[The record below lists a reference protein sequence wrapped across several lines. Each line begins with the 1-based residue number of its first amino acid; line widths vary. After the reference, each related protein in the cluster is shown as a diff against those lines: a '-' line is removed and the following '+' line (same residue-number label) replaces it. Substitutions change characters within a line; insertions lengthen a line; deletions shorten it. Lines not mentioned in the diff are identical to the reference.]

1 MITSAA
7 SLTLAGL
14 DYDPI
19 DFTANGSNTR
29 SPAWSGQVTLAR
41 GDLVANVAA
50 MTNLVTNPSA
60 SVDLTGAVGTSCTL
74 SRQAPAQGF
83 GSSHGTAYRLT
94 GTNSAFGQ
102 LTVGGA
108 AGGMRL
114 GMVAGK
120 TYTLS
125 ATFFIDVTMTGA
137 ANAYAR
143 SIVVNVVAAG
153 VQSILAASVQ
163 AVNTGGKQTRLSIT
177 FTVPSNATAVWPEFY
192 HGHAS
197 TSVCYWTDI
206 MLTEGN
212 GIDVDGQPVQFFDG
226 DTISNAVYVYAWT
239 GAAGKSASTRALAYS
254 NGKGPVVDPRMYPQ
268 SRLRWWYGDDP
279 APILVDLYLTVRS
292 YIPNDV
298 DGTVTIGLMS
308 DEIRLQ
314 DYKNAANAD
323 YAPGAMLLTDMVAY
337 AMRKIGN
344 PPIDMTGIPAV
355 TIPATATVW
364 KAGDSLDA
372 WLQGPLRANGVELY
386 QDAQDPARTWR
397 AFVINAAGKA
407 TVNGLV
413 ALGTG
418 TDILSAPIGIDMDA
432 PDYADAVVAV
442 YQWTDAAGSSQR
454 KVYASLPAG
463 AFHRV
468 LTQTFS
474 TPDPG
479 VDPTPTT
486 RAFTSKAGWVGDL
499 DVLPQRTPFPP
510 SYAPGPMHLGDSIRF
525 TLADGSTYLA
535 NAQTLA
541 WRYPDDTMTIGL
553 TNTVFS
559 GVIQPF

>member
-1 MITSAA
+1 MTTSAA
-7 SLTLAGL
+7 ALTLAGT

-19 DFTANGSNTR
+19 DFTAGGSNTR
-29 SPAWSGQVTLAR
+29 SPAWSSQITVAR
-41 GDLVANVAA
+41 GDLVANLTPL
-50 MTNLVTNPSA
+50 TNLVTNPSA
-60 SVDLTGAVGTSCTL
+60 SVDLTGAVGTSCTVT
-74 SRQAPAQGF
+74 RQAPAQGF
-83 GSSHGTAYRLT
+83 GNSHSTAYRLT

-102 LTVGGA
+102 LTVGGG

-120 TYTLS
+120 KYTLS
-125 ATFFIDVTMTGA
+125 ATFYIDVAMAGT

-143 SIVVNVVAAG
+143 SIVVNIVDGG
-153 VQSILAASVQ
+153 VQSILASSVQ
-163 AVNTGGKQTRLSIT
+163 AANTGGKQTRLSVT
-177 FTVPSNATAVWPEFY
+177 FTVPRTASAVWAEFY

-197 TSVCYWTDI
+197 TSVCYWTD
-206 MLTEGN
+206 LLLVEGD
-212 GIDVDGQPVQFFDG
+212 GIDTDGQPVQFFDG
-226 DTISNAVYVYAWT
+226 DTIGNALYLYAWT
-239 GAAGKSASTRALAYS
+239 GAAGKSSSTRALTFS
-254 NGKGPVVDPRMYPQ
+254 NGKGPVVDPRLYPPA
-268 SRLRWWYGDDP
+268 RLRWWYGDDP
-279 APILVDLYLTVRS
+279 APILLDLYLTVRS
-292 YIPNDV
+292 YVPNDV
-298 DGTVTIGLMS
+298 DGTVSIGLMS

-314 DYKNAANAD
+314 DYKNAATAD

-364 KAGDSLDA
+364 KAGDSLDS

-397 AFVINAAGKA
+397 AFVINTAGKA
-407 TVNGLV
+407 TANGLV
-413 ALGTG
+413 ALGTA

-432 PDYADAVVAV
+432 PDYADAVVTV
-442 YQWTDAAGSSQR
+442 YQWTDAAGASQR
-454 KVYASLPAG
+454 KVYASLPPG

-479 VDPTPTT
+479 VDPTPAT

-499 DVLPQRTPFPP
+499 EVLPQRTPLPP
-510 SYAPGPMHLGDSIRF
+510 SYALGPMRLGDSVRF
-525 TLADGSTYLA
+525 TLDDASTYLA
-535 NAQTLA
+535 NAQTLT
-541 WRYPDDTMTIGL
+541 WRYPNDTMTIGL
-553 TNTVFS
+553 TNTGFTGIIS
-559 GVIQPF
+559 PF